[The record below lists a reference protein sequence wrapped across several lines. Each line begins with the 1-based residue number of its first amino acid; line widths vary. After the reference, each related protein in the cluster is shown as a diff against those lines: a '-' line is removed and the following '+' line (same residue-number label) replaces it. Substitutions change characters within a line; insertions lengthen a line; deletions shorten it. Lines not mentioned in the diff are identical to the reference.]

1 MKAFTAP
8 LVILVVRPSLVPEG
22 VEALLEEYGILAPYR
37 IQNPEHYEYAGWQRD
52 YLARDGD
59 SIPELMGRL
68 CYGSFGERQ
77 GRIGA
82 KTYMANVLDG
92 GHGSVLEHA
101 NWSFVVCRAGRG
113 FTHQMVRHRAGF
125 AFSQESQ
132 HFIKYSADGEPGAP
146 EAAACL
152 TGIPPSLHQQ
162 FLGDIE
168 QSVRNYAAL
177 WADIRKSFPDDAKGL
192 KKTVSGA
199 ARGLLPTA
207 LESRLGFTGN
217 ARALRHF
224 CILRGDWPDQNKPH
238 PNVLEVRLV
247 AVSVARIMKVEAPA
261 LFQDV
266 EVADGP
272 DGYSFVHSVKGWDK
286 V

>member
-1 MKAFTAP
+1 MKAHTAP
-8 LVILVVRPSLVPEG
+8 LVILVARPSLVPEG
-22 VEALLEEYGILAPYR
+22 VEALLEEYGIRPPDR
-37 IQNPEHYEYAGWQRD
+37 VQDPMHHEYAGWQRD

-59 SIPELMGRL
+59 SLPELMGRL

-77 GRIGA
+77 GRVGA
-82 KTYMANVLDG
+82 KTYMANVLEG

-101 NWSFVVCRAGRG
+101 SWSFVVCRAGRG

-207 LESRLGFTGN
+207 LESRLGFTAN

-224 CILRGDWPDQNKPH
+224 CILRGDWPDQTKPH
-238 PNVLEVRLV
+238 PNVLEIRLV
-247 AVSVARIMKVEAPA
+247 AVEIAFIMKNEAPA
-261 LFQDV
+261 LFQDIGINV
-266 EVADGP
+266 GP
-272 DGYSFVHSVKGWDK
+272 DNLPFVYSSENWDK